1 MSNLEHINNF
11 LNNLLYLKNY
21 SKETITNYKRD
32 LVQLNNS
39 LSDNKPIT
47 DLSYNDVSTWIKKL
61 HAQGNSSKTIQR
73 KLSSIRSF
81 FNFLLNNEIIAKNP
95 TLGIKA
101 PKGEKRLPK
110 AVNIDELAYLLD
122 ITPCDDIEAR
132 DIASFDLLYS
142 CGIRLSEL
150 SSIEIRD
157 ISIPKKS
164 VRVIGK
170 GNKERIVYFGSKT
183 LTNLKRWFDIR
194 NSFNPKSDYLFIS
207 HNGTHLTNRSI
218 QKRLEIFA
226 QKYSTKHIHP
236 HMLRHSFASHVLD
249 SSKDLLAV
257 KDLLGHSDIS
267 STQIYTHL
275 NFQQL
280 ADVFDNTHPRAKKK

>member
-1 MSNLEHINNF
+1 MSNIEHINNF

-21 SKETITNYKRD
+21 SKETISNYKRD
-32 LVQLNNS
+32 LIQLNNS
-39 LSDNKPIT
+39 LDDRSIIN
-47 DLSYNDVSTWIKKL
+47 LSYNDISIWIKKL
-61 HAQGNSSKTIQR
+61 HAQGNSTKTIQR

-81 FNFLLNNEIIAKNP
+81 FNFLLNNEVIAKNP

-101 PKGEKRLPK
+101 PKGEKKLPK
-110 AVNIDELAYLLD
+110 AINIDELAYLLD
-122 ITPCDDIEAR
+122 ITPCNDIEAR

-142 CGIRLSEL
+142 CGIRLNEL
-150 SSIEIRD
+150 SSIQIKD
-157 ISIPKKS
+157 INMGNKS

-170 GNKERIVYFGSKT
+170 GDKERVVYFGSKT
-183 LTNLKRWFDIR
+183 LISLKRWLDIR
-194 NSFNPKSDYLFIS
+194 DSFNPQSDYLFIS
-207 HNGTHLTNRSI
+207 QNGTHLTNRSI
-218 QKRLEIFA
+218 QKRLEVFA
-226 QKYSTKHIHP
+226 QKYATKHIHP

-257 KDLLGHSDIS
+257 KDLLGHADIS

>member
-1 MSNLEHINNF
+1 MSNIEHINNF

-21 SKETITNYKRD
+21 SKETINNYKRD
-32 LVQLNNS
+32 LIQLNNS
-39 LSDNKPIT
+39 LDDRPIIN
-47 DLSYNDVSTWIKKL
+47 LSYNDISIWIKKL
-61 HAQGNSSKTIQR
+61 HSQGNSSKTIQR
-73 KLSSIRSF
+73 KISSIRSF
-81 FNFLLNNEIIAKNP
+81 FNFLLNNEVIAKNP

-101 PKGEKRLPK
+101 PKGEKKLPK
-110 AVNIDELAYLLD
+110 AINIDELAYLLD
-122 ITPCDDIEAR
+122 IAPCNDLEAR

-142 CGIRLSEL
+142 CGIRISEL
-150 SSIEIRD
+150 SSIQIKD
-157 ISIPKKS
+157 INMGNKS

-170 GNKERIVYFGSKT
+170 GDKERVVYFGSKT
-183 LTNLKRWFDIR
+183 LISLKRWLDIR
-194 NSFNPKSDYLFIS
+194 GSFNPQSDYLFIS
-207 HNGTHLTNRSI
+207 QNGTHLTNRSI
-218 QKRLEIFA
+218 QKRLEVFA
-226 QKYSTKHIHP
+226 QKYATKHIHP

-257 KDLLGHSDIS
+257 KDLLGHADIS

>member
-1 MSNLEHINNF
+1 MDNLDHINNF
-11 LNNLLYLKNY
+11 LNDLLYLRNY
-21 SKETITNYKRD
+21 SKETISNYKRD
-32 LVQLNNS
+32 LIQLNNFLDKKS
-39 LSDNKPIT
+39 IT
-47 DLSYNDVSTWIKKL
+47 NLSYNDISIWAKKL
-61 HAQGNSSKTIQR
+61 HSQGNSTKTIQR

-81 FNFLLNNEIIAKNP
+81 FNFLLNNEIITKNP
-95 TLGIKA
+95 SLGLKA
-101 PKGEKRLPK
+101 PKGEKKLPK
-110 AVNIDELAYLLD
+110 AINIDELAYLLD
-122 ITPCDDIEAR
+122 IKPYNNIETR

-150 SSIEIRD
+150 SSIQVKD
-157 ISIPKKS
+157 INIEKKS

-170 GNKERIVYFGSKT
+170 GNKERVVYFGSKT
-183 LTNLKRWFDIR
+183 LINLKRWFDIR
-194 NSFNPKSDYLFIS
+194 DSFSPKSDYLFIS

-226 QKYSTKHIHP
+226 QKYATKHIHP

-257 KDLLGHSDIS
+257 KDLLGHADIS

>member
-1 MSNLEHINNF
+1 MSNLEHINSF
-11 LNNLLYLKNY
+11 LDNLLYLKNY
-21 SKETITNYKRD
+21 SKETINNYKRD
-32 LVQLNNS
+32 LIQLNKS
-39 LSDNKPIT
+39 LGEKSLT
-47 DLSYNDVSTWIKKL
+47 DLGYNDISIWIKKL

-73 KLSSIRSF
+73 KLSSVRSF
-81 FNFLLNNEIIAKNP
+81 YSFLLNNEIVTKNP

-101 PKGEKRLPK
+101 PKGEKKLPK
-110 AVNIDELAYLLD
+110 AINIDELAYLLD
-122 ITPCDDIEAR
+122 ITPCNDIEAR

-142 CGIRLSEL
+142 CGIRLNEL
-150 SSIEIRD
+150 SSIQIKDINIANKSIR
-157 ISIPKKS
+157 
-164 VRVIGK
+164 VTGK
-170 GNKERIVYFGSKT
+170 GNKERVVYFGAKT
-183 LTNLKRWFDIR
+183 LINLKRWLDIR
-194 NSFNPKSDYLFIS
+194 DCFNPQSDYLFIS
-207 HNGTHLTNRSI
+207 QNGSHLTNRSI

-226 QKYSTKHIHP
+226 QKYATKHIHP

-280 ADVFDNTHPRAKKK
+280 ADVFDSTHPRAKKK

>member
-1 MSNLEHINNF
+1 MANLEHINTF

-21 SKETITNYKRD
+21 SKETINNYKRD
-32 LVQLNNS
+32 LIQLNNT
-39 LSDNKPIT
+39 LGERNII
-47 DLSYNDVSTWIKKL
+47 DLNYNDISTWIKKL

-81 FNFLLNNEIIAKNP
+81 YNFLLNNEVIAKNP

-101 PKGEKRLPK
+101 PKGEKKLPK
-110 AVNIDELAYLLD
+110 AINIDELAYLLD
-122 ITPCDDIEAR
+122 IAPCNDIEAR

-142 CGIRLSEL
+142 CGIRISEL
-150 SSIEIRD
+150 SSIQIKD
-157 ISIPKKS
+157 INIGDKN

-170 GNKERIVYFGSKT
+170 GNKERVVYFGAKT
-183 LTNLKRWFDIR
+183 LINLKRWLDVR
-194 NSFNPKSDYLFIS
+194 NSFNPQSDYLFIS
-207 HNGTHLTNRSI
+207 QNGSHLTNRSI

-226 QKYSTKHIHP
+226 QKYATKHIHP

>member
-21 SKETITNYKRD
+21 SKETISNYKRD
-32 LVQLNNS
+32 LIQLNDS
-39 LSDNKPIT
+39 LNEKSIIN
-47 DLSYNDVSTWIKKL
+47 LSNNDISTWLKKH
-61 HAQGNSSKTIQR
+61 HAQTNSSKTIQR

-81 FNFLLNNEIIAKNP
+81 FNFLLNNEVIAKNP

-122 ITPCDDIEAR
+122 ITPCDDIEIR

-150 SSIEIRD
+150 SSIKIKDLSIERKSIR
-157 ISIPKKS
+157 
-164 VRVIGK
+164 VVGK
-170 GNKERIVYFGSKT
+170 GNKERVVYFGSKT

-207 HNGTHLTNRSI
+207 NSGTHLTNRSI

-267 STQIYTHL
+267 STQIYTQL